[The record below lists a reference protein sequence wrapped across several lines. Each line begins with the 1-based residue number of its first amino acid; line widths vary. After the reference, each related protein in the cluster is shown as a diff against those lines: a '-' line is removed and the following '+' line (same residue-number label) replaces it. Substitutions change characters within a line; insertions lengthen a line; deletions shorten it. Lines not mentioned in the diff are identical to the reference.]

1 MADVMMLEVVIAELM
16 TTDVISTV
24 LVSPWDG
31 VMTTRFLGALLDDA
45 LEVVVNDG
53 LEEGGLVVGAIVFG
67 VTLASL
73 VVGAVRVVSRLDS
86 LVDVGT
92 GF

>member
-31 VMTTRFLGALLDDA
+31 MVTTRFLGALLDEA
-45 LEVVVNDG
+45 LEVVVNDE
-53 LEEGGLVVGAIVFG
+53 LERGGLA
-67 VTLASL
+67 
-73 VVGAVRVVSRLDS
+73 VGAVGVVSRLDS
-86 LVDVGT
+86 SVDVGT
-92 GF
+92 DC